1 MKILT
6 RYILREHA
14 GPLIFALSALT
25 SLLLLNQIAKQF
37 GNLVGKG
44 LSWAVI
50 LEFFLLSIPFIVAMT
65 LPMAVLV
72 ATLYAF
78 SRLSAENEITALKS
92 TGVSILRLIRPV
104 LWGGAVLTLLMF
116 AFNDQVLPR
125 SNQQLSALQTAIARK
140 KPTFALREQVINEIS
155 PGKLFLR
162 ANHIDEA
169 TNGLREVTIYDL
181 SNPQRRRTV
190 YADSGVIAMSENR
203 RDLQM
208 TLYNGLSQELPK
220 DSPGE
225 LQRLFFAVDLLKVRG
240 VGNQLERTANDN
252 FKSDREMSICEMAA
266 ATARSE
272 RDMATSQTSLADA
285 MGNAALTLASGQV
298 RIHPTP
304 PDTSPSFSL
313 VGLYCRQVL
322 PMLGV
327 KQAHAADVPPGPPLP
342 QRATL
347 QRPEATK
354 DPDDTVTLRVQTP
367 DPGARV
373 TRGALPAALSRD
385 ELGVEGSNPFTT
397 MAELEVIRARI
408 VDSRQ
413 SASRYLVEIHKK
425 LALSAACVVFVL
437 LGAPIALRFPRG
449 GVGLVIGVSLGV
461 FALYYVGLI
470 AGESLADRLI
480 LSPFGAMWAANVLFT
495 IVGLF
500 LLRRARKVGTSLRG
514 GMDPAEMFDAL
525 RMRFKRT
532 SDRVTVPQL
541 RRRREA

>member
-1 MKILT
+1 VKILT
-6 RYILREHA
+6 KYILREHA

-44 LSWAVI
+44 LSWSVI

-92 TGVSILRLIRPV
+92 TGVSIVRLIRPV
-104 LWGGAVLTLLMF
+104 LWGGAALTVLMF
-116 AFNDQVLPR
+116 GFNDQVLPR

-140 KPTFALREQVINEIS
+140 KPTFALREQVINEVS

-169 TNGLREVTIYDL
+169 SNGLREITIYDL

-208 TLYNGLSQELPK
+208 TLYNGHSQELPK
-220 DSPGE
+220 ESPGE
-225 LQRLFFAVDLLKVRG
+225 LQRLYFEVDLLKVKG
-240 VGNQLERTANDN
+240 VGNQLERSENDN
-252 FKSDREMSICEMAA
+252 FKSDREMSICEMDA
-266 ATARSE
+266 ATVRAE
-272 RDMATSQTSLADA
+272 RDMAAARASLADA
-285 MGNAALTLASGQV
+285 MGNAALTLAAGQV
-298 RIHPTP
+298 REEPTP
-304 PDTSPSFSL
+304 PDTTPSFSL
-313 VGLYCRQVL
+313 VGLYCRHVL
-322 PMLGV
+322 PLLGV
-327 KQAHAADVPPGPPLP
+327 KEAYAADIP
-342 QRATL
+342 QGS
-347 QRPEATK
+347 RPAAREQASQAEQSA
-354 DPDDTVTLRVQTP
+354 DTATLRVQTP
-367 DPGARV
+367 EPGARV
-373 TRGALPAALSRD
+373 TRRVGRAGLSPG
-385 ELGVEGSNPFTT
+385 ESGIEGGNPFTT
-397 MAELEVIRARI
+397 MAELEIIRARI
-408 VDSRQ
+408 LDSRQ
-413 SASRYLVEIHKK
+413 NASRYLVEIHKK
-425 LALSAACVVFVL
+425 LALSTACVVFVL

-480 LSPFGAMWAANVLFT
+480 LGPLVAMWAANVLFT
-495 IVGLF
+495 LVGL
-500 LLRRARKVGTSLRG
+500 LLLHRARRVGTSVRG
-514 GMDPAEMFDAL
+514 GIDLVELWDSL
-525 RMRFKRT
+525 RERFRRST
-532 SDRVTVPQL
+532 GRVTVPQV

>member
-1 MKILT
+1 VKILT
-6 RYILREHA
+6 KYILREHT

-25 SLLLLNQIAKQF
+25 SLMLLNQIAKQF

-44 LSWAVI
+44 LSWSVI

-92 TGVSILRLIRPV
+92 TGVSIERLLGPV
-104 LWGGAVLTLLMF
+104 LWGGAALTVIMF
-116 AFNDQVLPR
+116 GFNDQVLPR

-140 KPTFALREQVINEIS
+140 KPTFALREQVINEVS

-169 TNGLREVTIYDL
+169 SNGLREITIYDL

-208 TLYNGLSQELPK
+208 TLYNGHSQELPK
-220 DSPGE
+220 DTPGE
-225 LQRLFFAVDLLKVRG
+225 LQRLYFEVDLLRVQG
-240 VGNQLERTANDN
+240 VGNTLERSENDN
-252 FKSDREMSICEMAA
+252 FKSDREMSICEMDA
-266 ATARSE
+266 ATVRAE
-272 RDMATSQTSLADA
+272 RDMAAARASLADA
-285 MGNAALTLASGQV
+285 MGNAALTLAAGQV
-298 RIHPTP
+298 RVEPTP
-304 PDTSPSFSL
+304 ADTTPSFSL
-313 VGLYCRQVL
+313 VGLYCRHVL
-322 PMLGV
+322 PLIGV
-327 KQAHAADVPPGPPLP
+327 REAYAADVPQDTRP
-342 QRATL
+342 AAL
-347 QRPEATK
+347 QHPDQPEQPA
-354 DPDDTVTLRVQTP
+354 DTATLRVQTP
-367 DPGARV
+367 EPGARV
-373 TRGALPAALSRD
+373 TRRSGVAGLSAAAS
-385 ELGVEGSNPFTT
+385 GIEGTSPFTT
-397 MAELEVIRARI
+397 MAELEVIRARV

-413 SASRYLVEIHKK
+413 NASRYLVEIHKK

-480 LSPFGAMWAANVLFT
+480 LSPVAAMWAANVLFT
-495 IVGLF
+495 LVGLL
-500 LLRRARKVGTSLRG
+500 LLRRARKVGTSVRG
-514 GMDPAEMFDAL
+514 GVDLVEL
-525 RMRFKRT
+525 LGSVRERFRRST
-532 SDRVTVPQL
+532 GRVTVPQV